1 MGLHLFYHHGRGTN
15 ITGLD
20 LYNLMVT
27 NVSFSGV
34 SGDVAFNS
42 GGIGSEA
49 YGRGDRVVGLEYQL
63 VNFDPKL
70 FHAGV
75 SSGATAL
82 ANVGT
87 WLQDTNTFTPCDQD
101 TDALCSSAWV
111 FNTVS
116 GEPPVDQAPVV
127 EQQMN
132 ASFRVALRVLVS
144 ISYILVFFFGIVLFA
159 CQDHPIMKLAQPN
172 MLYLTLLGALLACV
186 RVTVVTFD
194 LTDNSCII
202 GKWLGHISFALVFGA
217 MILKTWR
224 VNKVVNSGMKR
235 VKISMRQLHM
245 MMGAVLLLLCFY
257 LAIDTYIGKPHKS
270 YDESYDGRVIT
281 RKIKCINENQ
291 VVDYVLF
298 GFEFLALCIGAR
310 MCWATKDVPSAVN
323 DSKYIAMCEF
333 SSC

>member
-27 NVSFSGV
+27 NVTFNGV

-101 TDALCSSAWV
+101 TDALCS
-111 FNTVS
+111 
-116 GEPPVDQAPVV
+116 
-127 EQQMN
+127 
-132 ASFRVALRVLVS
+132 
-144 ISYILVFFFGIVLFA
+144 FFFFKFLINTRCA
-159 CQDHPIMKLAQPN
+159 HPRGCS
-172 MLYLTLLGALLACV
+172 TRC
-186 RVTVVTFD
+186 R
-194 LTDNSCII
+194 
-202 GKWLGHISFALVFGA
+202 
-217 MILKTWR
+217 
-224 VNKVVNSGMKR
+224 
-235 VKISMRQLHM
+235 
-245 MMGAVLLLLCFY
+245 
-257 LAIDTYIGKPHKS
+257 
-270 YDESYDGRVIT
+270 ESHRWT
-281 RKIKCINENQ
+281 RR
-291 VVDYVLF
+291 L
-298 GFEFLALCIGAR
+298 
-310 MCWATKDVPSAVN
+310 W
-323 DSKYIAMCEF
+323 
-333 SSC
+333 